1 MVNVPYGDHFCPRG
15 AKMTE
20 NSVFSCFLAKNRL
33 FGPKGCLNREN
44 CHHKEDLPLV
54 KLCFDSSHQDLRGSA
69 RYLSTGLG
77 NVSTGVVHKLTNC
90 NGK

>member
-1 MVNVPYGDHFCPRG
+1 MVFVPYGDHLCPCG

-54 KLCFDSSHQDLRGSA
+54 LLYFDPLIVPISGSA
-69 RYLSTGLG
+69 RYLSTGFMNL
-77 NVSTGVVHKLTNC
+77 SAGVVHKLTNY